1 MNDTLFMHVY
11 SRTVLLVEEKG
22 KSWEADARLSRRRIN
37 ESWHGTHRG
46 LNHEGG
52 RVKSRQAKRKWIVWL
67 IPLSTTLDQVDK
79 TPQRPYCQRT
89 KTRAHYEIGLSML
102 PFD

>member
-46 LNHEGG
+46 SDHTCG
-52 RVKSRQAKRKWIVWL
+52 RVKITRSEARVDCMAHTFVDDAGPSR
-67 IPLSTTLDQVDK
+67 
-79 TPQRPYCQRT
+79 
-89 KTRAHYEIGLSML
+89 
-102 PFD
+102 